1 VKIVYK
7 DFPLDFHKDAR
18 KAAEA
23 SHCAGEQGKYWEY
36 HDVLFA
42 NISALGV
49 DNLKKYATDL
59 KLDVNQ
65 FTTCLD
71 SGKHAA
77 QIGKDMAEGAQAGVT
92 GTPAFFVNGRFLSG
106 AQPFA
111 SFQDAIEEALEQ

>member
-1 VKIVYK
+1 
-7 DFPLDFHKDAR
+7 
-18 KAAEA
+18 
-23 SHCAGEQGKYWEY
+23 
-36 HDVLFA
+36 VLFTKT
-42 NISALGV
+42 SAL
-49 DNLKKYATDL
+49 DIANLKKYATDL

-71 SGKHAA
+71 SGKHVA
-77 QIGKDMAEGAQAGVT
+77 QISKDMAEGAQAGVT

>member
-1 VKIVYK
+1 MYK
-7 DFPLDFHKDAR
+7 DYPLEFHKDAR

-42 NISALGV
+42 NTNALGA
-49 DNLKKYATDL
+49 DSLKKYATDL

-71 SGKHAA
+71 SGKYTAA
-77 QIGKDMAEGAQAGVT
+77 IAKDTAEGVQAGVT
-92 GTPAFFVNGRFLSG
+92 GTPAFFINGRFLSG

-111 SFQDAIEEALEQ
+111 SFQDAIEEVLEGQ